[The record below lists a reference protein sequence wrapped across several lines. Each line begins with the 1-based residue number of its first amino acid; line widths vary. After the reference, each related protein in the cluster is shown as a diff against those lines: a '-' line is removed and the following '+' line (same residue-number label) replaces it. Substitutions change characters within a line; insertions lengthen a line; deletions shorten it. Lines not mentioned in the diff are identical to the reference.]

1 MTSRPDDTASSATLV
16 GHASGPSRLRTW
28 LTGSRPRTLTMAVAP
43 VVVGASLAVMEGVA
57 IGWGVLALTASC
69 AVLIQAGTNLLND
82 VADFES
88 GNDRPDRV
96 GPVRI
101 TAAGWATPRDVRRAA
116 IAAFGLALALGAVLV
131 AVGGPAILA
140 LGLLSIVGGWAYS
153 GGSRPVS
160 HGAFGEIFVLLFFGV
175 VAVAGTFYLQA
186 GRWSI
191 TTVLAGLAMGSM
203 AAAVLLLN
211 NYRDLAA
218 DARAGRRTLAA
229 VLGPA
234 RTRALY
240 ACFLLLPLAVP
251 AWLALRGPAHPT
263 ALLAW
268 LCAPLLVDLV
278 VKMRRLQGP
287 ALNAVLGRTAMAQ
300 LVFGFLFALGVAL

>member
-1 MTSRPDDTASSATLV
+1 MPASHARVPRPR
-16 GHASGPSRLRTW
+16 PSRIVTW
-28 LTGSRPRTLTMAVAP
+28 LVGSRPRTLTMAVAP
-43 VVVGASLAVMEGVA
+43 VAVGASLAVLEGAVLH
-57 IGWGVLALTASC
+57 WGVLVLTALC
-69 AVLIQAGTNLLND
+69 AILIQAGTNLLND

-101 TAAGWATPRDVRRAA
+101 TAAGWATPREVRRAA
-116 IAAFGLALALGAVLV
+116 TVAFGLAVAFGAVLV
-131 AVGGPAILA
+131 VVGGPVILVI
-140 LGLLSIVGGWAYS
+140 GLASIAGGWAYS
-153 GGSRPVS
+153 GGARPVS
-160 HGAFGEIFVLLFFGV
+160 HGAFGELFVLLFFGI
-175 VAVAGTFYLQA
+175 VAVAGTHYLQA
-186 GRWSI
+186 RHASM
-191 TTVLAGLAMGSM
+191 TAVLAGLAMGSM
-203 AAAVLLLN
+203 ASAVLLLN

-229 VLGPA
+229 VLGPS
-234 RTRALY
+234 RTRLLY

-287 ALNAVLGRTAMAQ
+287 ALNTLLGRTAMAQ